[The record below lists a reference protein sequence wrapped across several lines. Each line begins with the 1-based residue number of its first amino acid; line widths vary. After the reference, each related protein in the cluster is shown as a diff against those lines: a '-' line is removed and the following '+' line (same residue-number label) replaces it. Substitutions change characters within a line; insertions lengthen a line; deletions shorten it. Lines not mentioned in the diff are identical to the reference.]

1 MPETPAAQP
10 GWYSDPAGTGR
21 LRWYDGAAWTEH
33 YQDVPSPAPTL
44 DPGTQLPP
52 SGMPVQA
59 ASPPD
64 ASATGGS
71 ATKKKSWLG
80 RHKILTGLGAVVA
93 VIIVIAA
100 ATSGGSSGDSPS
112 ADPAVTT
119 TQDAGAA
126 ASDEDAADTGK
137 ADGSEAGIGDPVR
150 DGKFEFTVTK
160 VEKGVA
166 QVGDE
171 YLNEKAQGQFVLVH
185 MAVENIGD
193 EPQTFFGSNQQ
204 LSDSEGRTFNADD
217 GAAIYLG
224 ESNALL
230 EEINPGNTVKGIV
243 VFDVPKDAQ
252 LASIDL
258 HDSAFSGGVEVSLK

>member
-33 YQDVPSPAPTL
+33 YQDVPGPAPTL

-171 YLNEKAQGQFVLVH
+171 
-185 MAVENIGD
+185 
-193 EPQTFFGSNQQ
+193 PQTFFGSNQQ